1 MDIKKPKVQNYSL
14 SNVEWGSPEFYE
26 IQEKIEKQEKEMRE
40 YEQAVKAIKT
50 IQGDYERF

>member
-1 MDIKKPKVQNYSL
+1 MDIKKPKMQNYSL

-26 IQEKIEKQEKEMRE
+26 IQEKIEKQEKEMKE